1 MSDQELIQALR
12 EHAEWARANEWET
25 PITLGDDLVA
35 AADRLANQNTHI
47 LALQKEIAGLREA
60 LRWVHDG
67 LYLCDPEKN
76 TVCKKSSCKKQC
88 FHTTFPEFA
97 DALAETPAPQ
107 LRWIPVTEKLPEN
120 FQKVLCWGEYF
131 RYGDFNAMFAD
142 YALGYQINGSWGGEV
157 ANGTKA
163 RALAWMPLPE
173 PPEVEKC

>member
-76 TVCKKSSCKKQC
+76 TVCKKSGCKKQC

-97 DALAETPAPQ
+97 GIPLRATVTAFFTVPKSTSKKKAATMDGTPHIKRPDADNVAKAILDALNGHAYNDDSAIAALSVRKYQTTGASRVEV
-107 LRWIPVTEKLPEN
+107 IIEEEK
-120 FQKVLCWGEYF
+120 
-131 RYGDFNAMFAD
+131 
-142 YALGYQINGSWGGEV
+142 
-157 ANGTKA
+157 
-163 RALAWMPLPE
+163 
-173 PPEVEKC
+173 

>member
-76 TVCKKSSCKKQC
+76 TVCKKSGCKKQC

-97 DALAETPAPQ
+97 DAWAETPAPQ

-163 RALAWMPLPE
+163 HALAWMPLPE
-173 PPEVEKC
+173 PPEVK

>member
-1 MSDQELIQALR
+1 MSDQKLIQALR

-47 LALQKEIAGLREA
+47 LALQKEIAGLRDA

-76 TVCKKSSCKKQC
+76 TVCKKSSCKTLC

-97 DALAETPAPQ
+97 DAWAETPAPQ

-163 RALAWMPLPE
+163 HALAWMPLPE
-173 PPEVEKC
+173 PPEVK